1 MLCHKFLGL
10 SEARKNCF
18 NYTVKKCNGA
28 CISEESIEEYNQR
41 ATLAIEKFSFD
52 SQNMILVDHG
62 REIDERSAILIENG
76 VFKGLGYIHLNYQL
90 SNVDILR
97 TLLTP
102 WMTTPMYGI

>member
-1 MLCHKFLGL
+1 M
-10 SEARKNCF
+10 R
-18 NYTVKKCNGA
+18 Y
-28 CISEESIEEYNQR
+28 
-41 ATLAIEKFSFD
+41 FD

-102 WMTTPMYGI
+102 MDDNPDVRHLIQSYLRKRKVLKIVRF